1 MTVCLPPP
9 PNWTNHDRV
18 CLLTLGAGRAR
29 DELLQQKAM
38 LETLVRLLEAA
49 INGGEL
55 DAGRAQAIADDARV
69 GSTKALAGQFLRMQQ
84 AAKKLARSPQDFLR
98 RLFSSARNAPSEPE
112 GPPAC
117 PGTITKVKKRLVQTY
132 LVCSGC
138 KLSINAN
145 KCRQD
150 LRYILL
156 GHMEAKG
163 EDTPD
168 LMSFVCKFCPVREQ
182 FKLGA
187 FKTHVEQLHPWV
199 RVLGGHLEEELLQQT
214 DKDHVARVSTANTT

>member
-1 MTVCLPPP
+1 
-9 PNWTNHDRV
+9 
-18 CLLTLGAGRAR
+18 
-29 DELLQQKAM
+29 M
-38 LETLVRLLEAA
+38 LETLVRLLRAA
-49 INGGEL
+49 VTGGEL
-55 DAGRAQAIADDARV
+55 DADRAQAIADDARV
-69 GSTKALAGQFLRMQQ
+69 GSIKALAGQFLRMRQ
-84 AAKKLARSPQDFLR
+84 AAKKLARSPR
-98 RLFSSARNAPSEPE
+98 RLFSSTRNAPSEPE

-117 PGTITKVKKRLVQTY
+117 PGTIAKVKKRLVQTY

-145 KCRQD
+145 KCREH

-156 GHMEAKG
+156 GHMEARA

-187 FKTHVEQLHPWV
+187 FKTHVERLHPWV
-199 RVLGGHLEEELLQQT
+199 RVLGGHLEGELLQQT
-214 DKDHVARVSTANTT
+214 DPRVSTANTT